1 MDKFD
6 CAQRLKHLPFYL
18 YPTIESTMDEAV
30 KRGHKLIDLS
40 TGELDFPTPS
50 YIIKSLQLACAD
62 PIKHRYGNVQGLPEL
77 RKAIAAWYQR
87 RYDVLL
93 DKDSEVITFV
103 GSKEG
108 IAFLPLAFIDPG
120 DIVLIPD
127 PGYPTYRYAAAFAGG
142 QLETFPL
149 RPENGYQ
156 PDFDEI
162 PRDLAEKAKLVFL
175 NYPNNPTS
183 ATVDKS
189 FFDQAVA
196 FAKKHHVIVCHDA
209 AYSEIVYDGYTAPSF
224 LQADGARD
232 VGVEFH
238 TLSKTFC
245 MTGWRVGFAVG
256 NKDIIRALLE
266 VKRVTAS
273 GHFAAIES
281 AGVEALNCAP
291 VELAHNRLEL
301 QKRRDFL
308 IDGLLKIG
316 ISVDP
321 PKGSFYLWFP
331 IPHETDSLAF
341 VKRLIL
347 ETGVVTFPGIGYGIN
362 GEGYIRI
369 AFVKDLAKLQEAMR
383 RMGSFFR
390 KQLNK
395 GSQNQALTAGRP
407 RA

>member
-1 MDKFD
+1 
-6 CAQRLKHLPFYL
+6 
-18 YPTIESTMDEAV
+18 V
-30 KRGHKLIDLS
+30 V
-40 TGELDFPTPS
+40 LD
-50 YIIKSLQLACAD
+50 
-62 PIKHRYGNVQGLPEL
+62 R
-77 RKAIAAWYQR
+77 
-87 RYDVLL
+87 
-93 DKDSEVITFV
+93 DSEVITFV

-142 QLETFPL
+142 ELKTFPL
-149 RPENGYQ
+149 RPETGFQ
-156 PDFDEI
+156 PDFSEI
-162 PRDLAEKAKLVFL
+162 PSDLAAKAKLLFL

-189 FFDQAVA
+189 FFDKAVA
-196 FAKKHHVIVCHDA
+196 FAKNHRVIICHDA
-209 AYSEIVYDGYTAPSF
+209 AYSEIVYDGYKAPSF
-224 LQADGARD
+224 LEADGARD
-232 VGVEFH
+232 IGVEFH

-256 NKDIIRALLE
+256 NKDIIQALLE

-281 AGVEALNCAP
+281 AGVEALNCDP
-291 VELAHNRLEL
+291 IELEHNRREL

-308 IDGLLKIG
+308 IEGLSKLG
-316 ISVDP
+316 ISAEP
-321 PKGSFYLWFP
+321 PKGSFYLWFR

-347 ETGVVTFPGIGYGIN
+347 ETGVVTFPGIGYGRN

-369 AFVKDLAKLQEAMR
+369 AFVKELVKLEEALW
-383 RMGSFFR
+383 RMSSFFR
-390 KQLNK
+390 T
-395 GSQNQALTAGRP
+395 G
-407 RA
+407 